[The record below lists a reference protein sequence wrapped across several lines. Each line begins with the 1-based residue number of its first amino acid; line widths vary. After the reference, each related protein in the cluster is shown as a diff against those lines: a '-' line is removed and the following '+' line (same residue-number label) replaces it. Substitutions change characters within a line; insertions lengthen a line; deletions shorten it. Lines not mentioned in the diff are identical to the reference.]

1 MPDQRS
7 EIQKRLDNIL
17 GMPLYYC
24 ADCLR
29 SVDVKVVGGNAPIIT
44 RPCDE
49 NCGKQIIAPR
59 KAIACGEGG
68 LSMRDK
74 AKTFYWRLAAAMT
87 GRCV

>member
-7 EIQKRLDNIL
+7 ELQKKLDGML

-24 ADCLR
+24 ADCMR
-29 SVDVKVVGGNAPIIT
+29 GVDVKATDGEPIIT
-44 RPCDE
+44 RPCGE
-49 NCGKQIIAPR
+49 ECGKEIIAPR

-68 LSMRDK
+68 LSMKDT
-74 AKTFYWRLAAAMT
+74 AKTFYWRLAAALT

>member
-7 EIQKRLDNIL
+7 ELQKKLDSML

-24 ADCLR
+24 EDCLR
-29 SVDVKVVGGNAPIIT
+29 AVDVKAGDGEPVVT
-44 RPCDE
+44 RPCGE
-49 NCGKQIIAPR
+49 ECGHQIIAPR

-68 LSMRDK
+68 LSFKDEV
-74 AKTFYWRLAAAMT
+74 KTFWWRLAAAMT